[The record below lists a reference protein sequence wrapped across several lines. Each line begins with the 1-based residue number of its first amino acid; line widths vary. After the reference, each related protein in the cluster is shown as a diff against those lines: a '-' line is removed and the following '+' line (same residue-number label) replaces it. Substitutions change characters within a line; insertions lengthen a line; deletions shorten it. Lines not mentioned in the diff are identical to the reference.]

1 MALQFKMYEGTSTEL
16 ETIGTVA
23 TVIGK
28 GGSLRFV
35 PGTFTSGKRI
45 AIILLNKAKESTV
58 IACSKR
64 VTLTLQEALKNGS
77 SKKQMLA
84 AVSKL
89 QVSED
94 EEGRNFIIAPL
105 GTGGVEDSFTIED
118 LKKEAVSFEELVAF

>member
-1 MALQFKMYEGTSTEL
+1 MALQFKMYEGTTTEI

-45 AIILLNKAKESTV
+45 AIILLNKKGESTV

-64 VTLTLQEALKNGS
+64 VSESLRTVLNEGT
-77 SKKQMLA
+77 SKKQMLSA
-84 AVSKL
+84 ISKL
-89 QVSED
+89 EISED
-94 EEGRNFIIAPL
+94 EEGRNFIIAPV
-105 GTGGVEDSFTIED
+105 GTGGVEEAFTIED
-118 LKKEAVSFEELVAF
+118 LAKEKVDFSELVAF